1 MHPLI
6 NVNLQEI
13 SDKELQ
19 EKIGL
24 FMSKMAFCSRTG
36 NMPLYNQ
43 INMVYQMY
51 CLEARERADRNQ
63 RALIE
68 ALREKQGLPK
78 EEPPGK
84 NLTLD

>member
-24 FMSKMAFCSRTG
+24 FLSKLAFCGRSG

-43 INMVYQMY
+43 VNMVYQMY
-51 CLEARERADRNQ
+51 CMEARERADRNQ
-63 RALIE
+63 RKLEE
-68 ALREKQGLPK
+68 AMREKQGLPK
-78 EEPPGK
+78 EEPPSK
-84 NLTLD
+84 NITLD